1 MLAIYQ
7 PSSVFERCAFSERVF
22 RRPIWIDAVLS
33 LSSFTFTFKN
43 LKKVITNE
51 KRCVEIE
58 RAAGQFDSRS
68 SQANPQLW
76 FQRNVSIGDSP
87 TMVATTNHF
96 PLTCCVKGETID
108 LIKVDGCLVSIGVSL
123 SFLLFGRWAVK
134 SWSCQVYC
142 SADYNTLNSPSEPI
156 QSRFHFKLK
165 FSMKCVCVTHCV
177 CCYEGFYQG

>member
-1 MLAIYQ
+1 MKRDV
-7 PSSVFERCAFSERVF
+7 SR
-22 RRPIWIDAVLS
+22 
-33 LSSFTFTFKN
+33 
-43 LKKVITNE
+43 LKE
-51 KRCVEIE
+51 P
-58 RAAGQFDSRS
+58 AGQFDSRS

-156 QSRFHFKLK
+156 QSRFHSKLK
-165 FSMKCVCVTHCV
+165 FSMKCVCVWHTV
-177 CCYEGFYQG
+177 CASMRVSIKGSIIAHRVEWECDLPLVTVDLWACKGGSTPLTFQSAPMNWLFDLNQ

>member
-1 MLAIYQ
+1 MKRDV
-7 PSSVFERCAFSERVF
+7 PR
-22 RRPIWIDAVLS
+22 
-33 LSSFTFTFKN
+33 
-43 LKKVITNE
+43 LKE
-51 KRCVEIE
+51 P
-58 RAAGQFDSRS
+58 AGQFDSRS

-156 QSRFHFKLK
+156 QSRFHSKLK
-165 FSMKCVCVTHCV
+165 FSMKCVCVCDTLCV
-177 CCYEGFYQG
+177 LLWGFLSRVASLLIGWSGSVIYHWSLLIYEPAKGAAPHLLFNQHQWIDFSI